1 MNKELAE
8 LRKPGRPCKY
18 TPATVERLLSAVE
31 AGLTLKQAC
40 IAAGI
45 GETTLHEWRKEYP
58 DLKPRLEA
66 ARERAREAALRAI
79 RAAGEKDWRAHEAW
93 LRLSFQSDY
102 RQSNTKVEVNTNAQA
117 GVGIVCTEE
126 QRMRL
131 IALRERPLAEAAGG
145 RQHPD

>member
-1 MNKELAE
+1 MLTAI
-8 LRKPGRPCKY
+8 
-18 TPATVERLLSAVE
+18 E

-102 RQSNTKVEVNTNAQA
+102 RQSNTKVEVNTAQQA
-117 GVGIVCTEE
+117 QIVCTEE
-126 QRMRL
+126 QRQRI
-131 IALRERPLAEAAGG
+131 IALRERLLAEE
-145 RQHPD
+145 R

>member
-1 MNKELAE
+1 MLTAI
-8 LRKPGRPCKY
+8 
-18 TPATVERLLSAVE
+18 E

-45 GETTLHEWRKEYP
+45 GETTLHESRKEYP
-58 DLKPRLEA
+58 DLEPRLEA

-102 RQSNTKVEVNTNAQA
+102 RQSNTKVEVNTAQQA
-117 GVGIVCTEE
+117 QIVCTEE
-126 QRMRL
+126 QRQRI
-131 IALRERPLAEAAGG
+131 IALRERLLAEE
-145 RQHPD
+145 R